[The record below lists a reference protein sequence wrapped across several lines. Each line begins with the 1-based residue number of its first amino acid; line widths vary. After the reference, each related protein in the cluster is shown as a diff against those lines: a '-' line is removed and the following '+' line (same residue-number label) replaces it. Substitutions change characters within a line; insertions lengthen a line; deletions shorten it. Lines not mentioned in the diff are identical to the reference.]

1 MGIIAY
7 SIGVTMD
14 DILKETC
21 RSSVSIPKAMPEVLW
36 EVRGTVLGRER
47 DKMHVETL
55 SPHHRLRFTLVPQ
68 TLATWGIWAHTVFE
82 GATLSSGKGDSHS
95 G

>member
-1 MGIIAY
+1 MGAIAS

-21 RSSVSIPKAMPEVLW
+21 RSSGTIPKAMAEEPW

-47 DKMHVETL
+47 DKMHVESL
-55 SPHHRLRFTLVPQ
+55 SPYHRLRLTLVPQ
-68 TLATWGIWAHTVFE
+68 TLATWGFWRQTVFE
-82 GATLSSGKGDSHS
+82 GATLS
-95 G
+95 